1 MDHGDVAAMHPMCL
15 PPAPAAAC
23 IFGNRQTRPS
33 RSICGQLHVYL
44 YPIRHE
50 LTLYP
55 IGDKRLLSPL
65 EDKMAEIDDTFP
77 ESTVRSVADIGHAL
91 LRARRHMGLTQA
103 EVGARVRMK
112 QGTISNLENGSP
124 GTTLRTLTLV
134 LSALN
139 LEIVVRRRRK
149 ANMEDWGVEP

>member
-1 MDHGDVAAMHPMCL
+1 MTLSLVGD
-15 PPAPAAAC
+15 
-23 IFGNRQTRPS
+23 
-33 RSICGQLHVYL
+33 IC
-44 YPIRHE
+44 
-50 LTLYP
+50 
-55 IGDKRLLSPL
+55 LLSPL
-65 EDKMAEIDDTFP
+65 EDEMAEIDDTFP

-124 GTTLRTLTLV
+124 GTTLRTLALV

-139 LEIVVRRRRK
+139 LEIVVRRRRR

>member
-1 MDHGDVAAMHPMCL
+1 M
-15 PPAPAAAC
+15 
-23 IFGNRQTRPS
+23 
-33 RSICGQLHVYL
+33 
-44 YPIRHE
+44 E
-50 LTLYP
+50 
-55 IGDKRLLSPL
+55 
-65 EDKMAEIDDTFP
+65 EIDNTFP

-112 QGTISNLENGSP
+112 QGTVSNLESGRP
-124 GTTLRTLTLV
+124 GTTLGTLILS

-149 ANMEDWGVEP
+149 MDPDEWGMGP